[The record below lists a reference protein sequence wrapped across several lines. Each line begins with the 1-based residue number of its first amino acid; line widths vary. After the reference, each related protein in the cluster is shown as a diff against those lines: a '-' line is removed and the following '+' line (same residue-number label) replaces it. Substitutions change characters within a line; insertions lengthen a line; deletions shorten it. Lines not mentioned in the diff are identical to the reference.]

1 MLPVPAMG
9 LHAKGA
15 SAHKRATTLFCH
27 AGQQSQVN
35 KCDDAEREAV
45 DIGGKARGS
54 RARIY

>member
-1 MLPVPAMG
+1 MLPVQAMG

-15 SAHKRATTLFCH
+15 SAHKQATTLFRH

-45 DIGGKARGS
+45 DIAGKARGS
-54 RARIY
+54 LAGIY